1 MNNSSS
7 QSTFGMINCI
17 KELKSILSLKPFTPE
32 NCDALYAM
40 RNGSCNLVL
49 KDEPRDKPPYSL
61 DSYEHLKTRKFDE
74 LWDMLSIPKYKMDK
88 SYRDNLNNSH
98 IG

>member
-1 MNNSSS
+1 M
-7 QSTFGMINCI
+7 
-17 KELKSILSLKPFTPE
+17 PFTPE
-32 NCDALYAM
+32 NCDALYAI

-49 KDEPRDKPPYSL
+49 KDESRDKTK
-61 DSYEHLKTRKFDE
+61 EFDE
-74 LWDMLSIPKYKMDK
+74 LRDMLSIPKYKMDK